1 MNELE
6 IIKSQIVKKATI
18 FQTGGFK
25 PTNSISES
33 WLGKVYL
40 FKEDEEIPLDKNGEQ
55 MIPLIQINL
64 NNISTKP
71 KSISN
76 TKIITVFICQDF
88 PVEST
93 PNGQSWVLREYENEN
108 DLKTKKIEV
117 GNNLV
122 KPFPLKPQKSIEDYP
137 VWDGGG
143 LSNEMEDKILE
154 LENLGL
160 IEDYYDITENQ
171 YGHKIGGYPSFCQ
184 PGIDFG
190 TDFEFILQIASDK
203 KANLNIVDSGTI
215 FLAKNIK
222 TQQWKYYC
230 DFY

>member
-1 MNELE
+1 MDE
-6 IIKSQIVKKATI
+6 IENIKSQIVKQATV

-33 WLGKVYL
+33 WIGKVYL
-40 FKEDEEIPLDKNGEQ
+40 FKESEEIPLDKNGKQ

-64 NNISTKP
+64 ENLSNKP

-76 TKIITVFICQDF
+76 TKVITVFISQDF
-88 PVEST
+88 PVELT
-93 PNGQSWVLREYENEN
+93 QNGENWLIREYTNES
-108 DLKTKKIEV
+108 DLIIKKIEV
-117 GNNLV
+117 DNDFI
-122 KPFPLKPQKSIEDYP
+122 KPFPLKAQGIIEDYP

-143 LSNEMEDKILE
+143 LSDEMEDKILE
-154 LENLGL
+154 LEKSGI

-190 TDFEFILQIASDK
+190 TDFEFVIQIASDE
-203 KANLNIVDSGTI
+203 KANLNIVDGGTI
-215 FLAKNIK
+215 FLAKSIK
-222 TQQWKYYC
+222 TQEWKYYC